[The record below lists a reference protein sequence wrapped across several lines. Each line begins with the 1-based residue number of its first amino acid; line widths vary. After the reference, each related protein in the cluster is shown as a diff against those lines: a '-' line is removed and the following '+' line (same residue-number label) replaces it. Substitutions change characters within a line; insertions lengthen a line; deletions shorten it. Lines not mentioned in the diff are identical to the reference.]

1 LDLAVQYLVASGVPS
16 TQLPPGCRLVAG
28 GEAVSFEEPWSF
40 GDPLIARLDE
50 GADVSALK
58 SIVGADAFLVEGIL
72 EPGEGRAFCIGA
84 HLMRDPEGFKPY
96 AAGVPGVIKNYGCR
110 YLARGGTVTPVTGSF
125 VPDRAVLME
134 FPDADEAVAFYF
146 SEAYAPLLKIRLRT
160 TDPRFVLMSKAGAI
174 PDSASRRIAEK
185 LKR

>member
-1 LDLAVQYLVASGVPS
+1 
-16 TQLPPGCRLVAG
+16 
-28 GEAVSFEEPWSF
+28 
-40 GDPLIARLDE
+40 
-50 GADVSALK
+50 
-58 SIVGADAFLVEGIL
+58 
-72 EPGEGRAFCIGA
+72 
-84 HLMRDPEGFKPY
+84 
-96 AAGVPGVIKNYGCR
+96 
-110 YLARGGTVTPVTGSF
+110 
-125 VPDRAVLME
+125 VLME

>member
-1 LDLAVQYLVASGVPS
+1 VQYLVASGVPS
-16 TQLPPGCRLVAG
+16 TQLPPGCTLVAG
-28 GEAVSFEEPWSF
+28 GEAISFEEPWSF
-40 GDPLIARLDE
+40 GDPLIARVDD
-50 GADVSALK
+50 GADLGALK

-72 EPGEGRAFCIGA
+72 EPGQGQAFCIGA

-134 FPDADEAVAFYF
+134 FPDAGEAVAFYF
-146 SEAYAPLLKIRLRT
+146 SDAYAQLLPIRLRT
-160 TDPRFVLMSKAGAI
+160 TDPRFVLMSKSGAI
-174 PDSASRRIAEK
+174 PDRARARIAEK